1 MQAWGET
8 KHGSQQCCYDWPKS
22 HYGWKTLA
30 YWHQRYLCQT
40 ETLLL
45 NLCLHLPC
53 NDTVKQ
59 QATSRQSCYNNFAPL
74 NFELSPRTPRE
85 GSFFLLG
92 GWRWSQVF
100 CSRCQTAH
108 KKLCCSA
115 HGIWLQFH
123 EAWGRPIHTYM
134 CFFPSPR
141 IWNAITGFLA
151 WQRFHTVTFGLETW
165 RPLLEVK
172 HFFLFFLSNWG
183 ATIYAM
189 SAMHLPKIGTLAV
202 VTWARTLHGETL
214 YQCIMR
220 RTPHPGRTFMVFTRS
235 EPYGIVSWLKLFCV
249 CLCVLFQLVHGM
261 WE

>member
-1 MQAWGET
+1 MVLPMQHQGSMGKPQHVLWLANKLRYQVYQDSHSQNTTMGLGNTQAWGET

-74 NFELSPRTPRE
+74 NFELSPRTPME
-85 GSFFLLG
+85 GSVFLLE
-92 GWRWSQVF
+92 GWCWSQVF

-172 HFFLFFLSNWG
+172 RFFLFFC
-183 ATIYAM
+183 
-189 SAMHLPKIGTLAV
+189 
-202 VTWARTLHGETL
+202 RTEVQQSMRCLL
-214 YQCIMR
+214 CI
-220 RTPHPGRTFMVFTRS
+220 
-235 EPYGIVSWLKLFCV
+235 
-249 CLCVLFQLVHGM
+249 FQK
-261 WE
+261 